1 VSRQIHCQLCRTI
14 HLRFKFGN
22 LHPLLRFLA
31 NSEICFRGRA
41 STLTL
46 KITYQ
51 YRLNFQVEEDI
62 SVRRYAKHAMSEM
75 KWFASQLYA
84 VHLAIQ
90 MCGIGNDLISSPAC
104 TRLVVLDY
112 KVPNH
117 YRDLHNEI
125 GIALKV
131 TVVAMVKRLA
141 SCYYTH
147 VSHARSC
154 VRQWSEEEDT
164 MRLNAGFSQQS
175 WDRKLRLRIETVS
188 IYEEAGLRLHAIM
201 QDLWRAPR

>member
-1 VSRQIHCQLCRTI
+1 MVEAFHQELWRHLNRPTSPVTAEREDQYTQFLAEQWGLVDHYATIYGDPFLYPGKIHCQLCRTI

-31 NSEICFRGRA
+31 NSEIRFRGRA

-46 KITYQ
+46 KFTYQ

-90 MCGIGNDLISSPAC
+90 RCGIGSALISSPTC

-112 KVPNH
+112 EVPNH
-117 YRDLHNEI
+117 YRDLRNEN
-125 GIALKV
+125 GITLKV
-131 TVVAMVKRLA
+131 TVVAMIKRLE
-141 SCYYTH
+141 SYYYTH

-154 VRQWSEEEDT
+154 VRQ
-164 MRLNAGFSQQS
+164 
-175 WDRKLRLRIETVS
+175 
-188 IYEEAGLRLHAIM
+188 
-201 QDLWRAPR
+201 